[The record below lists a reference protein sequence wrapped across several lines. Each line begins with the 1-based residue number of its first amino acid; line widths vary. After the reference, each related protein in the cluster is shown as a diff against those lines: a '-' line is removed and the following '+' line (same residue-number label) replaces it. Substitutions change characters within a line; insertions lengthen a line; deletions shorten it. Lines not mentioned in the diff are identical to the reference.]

1 MAPLKNEVVRLT
13 AENNRLHQELIQV
26 VDEKEEIERKSQLAA
41 KKLEAQTA
49 DLRFMNGQ
57 YAKRVEAEQAKVDQA
72 RERVEQFMAKVG
84 VFPLKS
90 SDKKPDQDKMFQR
103 LQKIDI
109 ETGLGN
115 LMILDSRTITAE
127 SYLFYGT

>member
-1 MAPLKNEVVRLT
+1 MTPLKNEVVRVT
-13 AENNRLHQELIQV
+13 SENNRLHQDLIRIA
-26 VDEKEEIERKSQLAA
+26 DEKEEIERKSHIAA

-49 DLRFMNGQ
+49 DLRFMTSQ

-72 RERVEQFMAKVG
+72 RERSEQLMKKLG

-90 SDKKPDQDKMFQR
+90 GDNKPEADKMFQR

-109 ETGLGN
+109 ETGLG
-115 LMILDSRTITAE
+115 MTFSYSR
-127 SYLFYGT
+127 F